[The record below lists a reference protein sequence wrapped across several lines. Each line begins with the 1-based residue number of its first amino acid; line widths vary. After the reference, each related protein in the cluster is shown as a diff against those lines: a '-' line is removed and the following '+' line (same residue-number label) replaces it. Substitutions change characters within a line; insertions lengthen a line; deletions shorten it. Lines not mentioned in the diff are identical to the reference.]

1 MSDKGKEHGKPDEQ
15 SPSAAITAAGTPAAD
30 WFAGGGEMGALMR
43 STDWSKTRLGPVENW
58 PKSLRTMLGVIL
70 RNRFP
75 MMIWWGPEL
84 FNFYNDAY
92 RPILRDKHPESLAAP
107 AAELWA
113 EIWDFAGP
121 LARGILE
128 GGPATWMEDVQ
139 LFIKSGAISEET
151 YFTFSYSPVPGDDG
165 QVGGLLNTV
174 QETTA
179 KVQSERQ
186 IRMLHDLAARAAEA
200 KSEKEAYRIAA
211 EVLSANELDLP
222 FVLLYVLDEKADGA
236 QLVAVSGWKEYEG
249 RAKPAH
255 VPVREDA
262 GAASW
267 PFAEVIRT
275 AREVVID
282 DLSARFGPLPAGSW
296 NARPERAIALP
307 LSRAGQ
313 PAPCA
318 VLVAGISPHRA
329 FDERYQRFF
338 RATADQVMTVIAN
351 AHAYEQERNR
361 AEKLAELDQAKTAF
375 FGNVSHEFRTPL
387 TLLLGPLETLLAD
400 PSLGAEPR
408 ERLQQMQRNALRLLR
423 LVNNLLDFSRMEAG
437 RHSARFAPT
446 DLARYTADLASAF
459 RSALEKAGLAFTV
472 DCPPL
477 PGPIHVDRSM
487 WEKVVMNLLSNA
499 LKFTFEGGVS
509 VRLEPAQGGAR
520 LTVKDTGTGIPRSE
534 LSKLFQRF
542 HRVQGARSR
551 SHEGTG
557 IGLALTH
564 ELVKLHGGEIRVASE
579 EGKGAEFTIVL
590 PGGCAHLPPEHVVAE
605 SPDAASVVRSAAA
618 YLDEALQWLPY
629 EPPPSAP
636 ASAKSGARVLIAD
649 DNSDLR
655 TFLASLLAPHYEVEA
670 VADGREALA
679 AIRARKPDLV
689 LSDVMMPN
697 LDGLGLV
704 SALREDPETRTLPVI
719 LLSARAGQEASLEGL
734 SAGADDYL
742 AKPFTS
748 QELLARVRTHLT
760 MARARD
766 ELNSELARTNE
777 ELETFSYSVSHDLR
791 APLRAIDGFSKILLE
806 DYADRLDD
814 SGRDYLRKACDAA
827 QRMGELI
834 DDLLELS
841 RVSSS
846 ELKRSAV
853 DLCGLARAVG
863 DELRRRE
870 PGRQVGLQIQEGLV
884 AEADSRLLRIALEN
898 LLGNAWKFTAKTGE
912 PKIEFGTEQR
922 DGNQTF
928 VVRDNGAG
936 FDMTYA
942 SKLFRP
948 FQRLHSGNEFP
959 GTGIGL
965 ATVRRIVER
974 HGGRVW
980 AESAPGRGASVFFT
994 LSPAATG
1001 GRK

>member
-1 MSDKGKEHGKPDEQ
+1 MTGKSKDKKKPNEP
-15 SPSAAITAAGTPAAD
+15 SPPASVGASPQD
-30 WFAGGGEMGALMR
+30 LFAGGGEMGALMR

-58 PKSLRTMLGVIL
+58 PNSLRTMLGVVL
-70 RNRFP
+70 GSRFP
-75 MMIWWGPEL
+75 MLLWWGPDL
-84 FNFYNDAY
+84 LHLYNDAY
-92 RPILRDKHPESLAAP
+92 RPILRDKHPASLAAP
-107 AAELWA
+107 AAQ
-113 EIWDFAGP
+113 IWTEVWDVAGP
-121 LARGILE
+121 MARSVQE
-128 GGPATWMEDVQ
+128 GGPATWTEDLQ
-139 LFIKSGAISEET
+139 LFIASGSMAEET

-165 QVGGLLNTV
+165 RVGGLLNTV

-186 IRMLHDLAARAAEA
+186 IRMLHDLAARAPEA
-200 KSEKEAYRIAA
+200 KSENEAYRIAA

-222 FVLLYVLDEKADGA
+222 FVLLYVLNEKADDA
-236 QLVAVSGWKEYEG
+236 QLVAASGWKDYEG
-249 RAKPAH
+249 RARLAH
-255 VPVREDA
+255 IAIKADA

-275 AREVVID
+275 GHEVVID
-282 DLSARFGPLPAGSW
+282 DLSSRFGLLPSGRW
-296 NARPERAIALP
+296 NARPERALLLP

-313 PAPCA
+313 STPYA

-329 FDERYQRFF
+329 FDDRYQRFF
-338 RATADQVMTVIAN
+338 RAIADQVMTVIAN
-351 AHAYEQERNR
+351 ARAYEQERKR
-361 AEKLAELDQAKTAF
+361 AEELAELDRAKTAF

-400 PSLGAEPR
+400 RTLGAEAR
-408 ERLQQMQRNALRLLR
+408 ERLHQMQRNALRLLR
-423 LVNNLLDFSRMEAG
+423 LVNTLLDFSRMEAG
-437 RHSARFAPT
+437 RYSARFAPT

-459 RSALEKAGLAFTV
+459 RSALEKAGLAFAV

-477 PGPIHVDRSM
+477 PAPIYVDRSM

-509 VRLEPAQGGAR
+509 VRLAPVEGGAR

-542 HRVQGARSR
+542 HRVEGARSR

-564 ELVKLHGGEIRVASE
+564 ELVKQHGGEIRVASE
-579 EGKGAEFTIVL
+579 EGKGTEFTVTL
-590 PGGCAHLPPEHVVAE
+590 PGGRGHLPPEYVVAE
-605 SPDAASVVRSAAA
+605 SPDAASVARSAAA

-629 EPPPSAP
+629 EPPPVASA
-636 ASAKSGARVLIAD
+636 AAKSGARVLVAD

-655 TFLASLLAPHYEVEA
+655 TFLASLLSPYYNVEA

-689 LSDVMMPN
+689 LSDVMMPH

-704 SALREDPETRTLPVI
+704 RALREDPETRTLPVI

-734 SAGADDYL
+734 STGADDYL

-760 MARARD
+760 MARARN
-766 ELNSELARTNE
+766 ELNTELVRANE
-777 ELETFSYSVSHDLR
+777 EQKAFSYSVSHDLR
-791 APLRAIDGFSKILLE
+791 APLRAVEGYSQMLFE
-806 DYADRLDD
+806 DCAGQLDD
-814 SGRDYLRKACDAA
+814 KGRDYLQKVRASAK
-827 QRMGELI
+827 RMNELI
-834 DDLLELS
+834 EDLLQLS
-841 RVSSS
+841 RVTSAELNRSRIDLS
-846 ELKRSAV
+846 ELARNV
-853 DLCGLARAVG
+853 GL
-863 DELRRRE
+863 ELEQKE
-870 PGRQVGLQIQEGLV
+870 PGRSVSLSIQDGLV
-884 AEADSRLLRIALEN
+884 VEVDGRLLRIVLDN
-898 LLGNAWKFTAKTGE
+898 LLGNAWKFTAKVPE
-912 PKIEFGTEQR
+912 PRIEFATER
-922 DGNQTF
+922 HDEGRVF
-928 VVRDNGAG
+928 FVRDNGAG
-936 FDMTYA
+936 FDMQYA
-942 SKLFRP
+942 DKLFRP
-948 FQRLHSGNEFP
+948 FQRLHSESEFP

-980 AESAPGRGASVFFT
+980 VEGAPGRGASVFFT
-994 LSPAATG
+994 LPSVATEVQ
-1001 GRK
+1001 K